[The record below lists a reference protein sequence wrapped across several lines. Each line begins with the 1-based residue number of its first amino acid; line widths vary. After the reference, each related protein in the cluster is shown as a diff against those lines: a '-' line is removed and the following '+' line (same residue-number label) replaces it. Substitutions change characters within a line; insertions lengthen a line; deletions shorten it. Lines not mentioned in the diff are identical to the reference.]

1 LEPKANPEPGKAD
14 DDVDADDEVVGAT
27 ASTIGSVVEEEAANE
42 KSTLGAAFS
51 FDVDDSFSPA
61 RSLEEPPCEPPPP
74 PPPPPPSPED
84 EVVRFLKDKLGG
96 GAENP
101 GNEEDEAKAAE
112 VALVVALAPITEDC
126 CCCGRDVPD
135 GLVLFTLKD
144 SLAPFGVFPFMLLL
158 PLLPNPNAVP
168 GAIADAV
175 RDGNDPSDV
184 AAAAI
189 CVVDDDF

>member
-1 LEPKANPEPGKAD
+1 L
-14 DDVDADDEVVGAT
+14 T
-27 ASTIGSVVEEEAANE
+27 
-42 KSTLGAAFS
+42 
-51 FDVDDSFSPA
+51 
-61 RSLEEPPCEPPPP
+61 
-74 PPPPPPSPED
+74 
-84 EVVRFLKDKLGG
+84 DKLGG

-135 GLVLFTLKD
+135 GLELFTLKD

-158 PLLPNPNAVP
+158 PLRPNPNAVP

-184 AAAAI
+184 AAAAAAATVVVAS
-189 CVVDDDF
+189 CVFEGDKTDARFDVLFSTLFSNFSYCT